1 VDKNFNIISFSLL
14 LSVVNYQSA
23 IMNEDVHGAQIYFKD
38 IPATYYQ
45 KLAKFLENNDRKDMA
60 FEITPD

>member
-1 VDKNFNIISFSLL
+1 
-14 LSVVNYQSA
+14 
-23 IMNEDVHGAQIYFKD
+23 MNEDVHGAQIYFKD
-38 IPATYYQ
+38 IPTTYYQ